1 MVRVFSS
8 ATFEKIYKNSCGWPP
23 TLEHCNNRRTILV
36 TNINFSQPRQNSNII
51 LYKEG
56 NVNMVSGPKSY
67 VSQESS
73 QCKKQKSKLSYSPL
87 QQELPLFEKLFKSCD
102 IHNTN
107 TKVIR
112 EEVHSLLALSCLPD
126 DVVKMIMSMTN
137 NGSKHLDRKQ
147 FYIAI
152 RLVQLRQNRVSVKNL
167 TLTVPE
173 NVQLNPPFF
182 RGFKSSS
189 SVAHSQSQVDDNTNG
204 DTNTGRNSP
213 SHCDKCAKYK
223 KEIEKLRKDL
233 RASQENVQKLKEENA
248 RLKGREKNIDSFLS
262 AMDTN
267 ENKPT
272 HRNSI
277 SPHPFSEN
285 DEMEESNNGTIRVDD
300 FGLEDMH
307 RLPNWTKRDSEIYTP
322 PVNRPNTN
330 PREINNGGLS
340 STIHGYP
347 RRIRDFDMLEDKFI
361 EFEAHSLDS
370 KEEMDFYPP
379 RMDNHY
385 DEHTSVIENVP
396 KHLVFPRRRSS
407 VVSDITSS
415 MTIRHKPRMFEGIEE
430 ENLESGNDKKRGKKK
445 RSIFG
450 QRTKSIKSLLTDWT

>member
-1 MVRVFSS
+1 
-8 ATFEKIYKNSCGWPP
+8 
-23 TLEHCNNRRTILV
+23 
-36 TNINFSQPRQNSNII
+36 
-51 LYKEG
+51 
-56 NVNMVSGPKSY
+56 MVSGPKSY

-87 QQELPLFEKLFKSCD
+87 QQELVSIDFAVFLKSCLILFQDFSNLTRCFVFCLFYFPTKPLFEKLFKSCD

-272 HRNSI
+272 HRNS
-277 SPHPFSEN
+277 
-285 DEMEESNNGTIRVDD
+285 M
-300 FGLEDMH
+300 
-307 RLPNWTKRDSEIYTP
+307 
-322 PVNRPNTN
+322 
-330 PREINNGGLS
+330 
-340 STIHGYP
+340 
-347 RRIRDFDMLEDKFI
+347 
-361 EFEAHSLDS
+361 
-370 KEEMDFYPP
+370 
-379 RMDNHY
+379 
-385 DEHTSVIENVP
+385 
-396 KHLVFPRRRSS
+396 
-407 VVSDITSS
+407 
-415 MTIRHKPRMFEGIEE
+415 
-430 ENLESGNDKKRGKKK
+430 
-445 RSIFG
+445 
-450 QRTKSIKSLLTDWT
+450 